1 MSPYCTSCG
10 SELEESW
17 NACPN
22 CGRILRESQVPQQQ
36 SISQAQSQPLRAPQP
51 YRVQPYQ
58 RSYSSGNG
66 NIYGIVS
73 LVCGLIGLFGAIL
86 YFGIVLGIVA
96 IAMGGIG
103 LSRDDNNSMAVI
115 GLILGIIDFVC
126 CFVVS
131 FLFFTWLAWFPF
143 GFFS

>member
-1 MSPYCTSCG
+1 MSPYCTNCG
-10 SELEESW
+10 SEIEDSW

-22 CGRILRESQVPQQQ
+22 CGRVLRESQIPQQQ
-36 SISQAQSQPLRAPQP
+36 SIPQTQLQPQRAPQP

-66 NIYGIVS
+66 NVYGIVA
-73 LVCGLIGLFGAIL
+73 LVCGLIGLFGAVL

-126 CFVVS
+126 CFVVF
-131 FLFFTWLAWFPF
+131 FLLFTWLAWFPF
-143 GFFS
+143 GFFY